1 MAKIVNLKSAR
12 KKRERAAKEG
22 KASVNRAKHG
32 TSKQEKDL
40 ETARKALRDR
50 YLDALKKDEP

>member
-32 TSKQEKDL
+32 KPKQERDL
-40 ETARKALRDR
+40 EDARKALRDR
-50 YLDALKKDEP
+50 MLDAHKKDD